1 MTCSVF
7 FGLLF
12 AGDQNDPAWLQLEAK
27 IKERFNWQDWEEGRF
42 VQYGVLVEEQP
53 DGSYQLS
60 QPDYLDKIS
69 EINVSASRRS

>member
-27 IKERFNWQDWEEGRF
+27 IKERFNWQDWK
-42 VQYGVLVEEQP
+42 VVLYSMESWLKNNQMVHTT
-53 DGSYQLS
+53 SHNLTIWI
-60 QPDYLDKIS
+60 K
-69 EINVSASRRS
+69 